1 MKNQNGV
8 TLIALVITIIVLL
21 ILAGVSIAMLT
32 GDNGLL
38 TRARQASDETII
50 ANGKEL
56 AETDLQGY
64 ITDWYDAKYVSS
76 TPTEQTLFDYV
87 KDEFASS
94 DESVYTVDNATG
106 VVTIKDTDVTG
117 TLTSGNEDK
126 SISINWVENP

>member
-38 TRARQASDETII
+38 TKARKASDETII

-56 AETDLQGY
+56 AETDLQGC
-64 ITDWYDAKYVSS
+64 IIDWYDAKYVSS
-76 TPTEQTLFDYV
+76 TPTEQTLVEYV
-87 KDEFASS
+87 KANFTSS
-94 DESVYTVDNATG
+94 DESVYIIRGETTK
-106 VVTIKDTDVTG
+106 TITINDTDVTG
-117 TLTSGNEDK
+117 TLEEGTDGK
-126 SISINWVENP
+126 SISIDWQ

>member
-38 TRARQASDETII
+38 TKARKASDETII

-76 TPTEQTLFDYV
+76 TPTEQTLVEYV
-87 KDEFASS
+87 KANFTSS
-94 DESVYTVDNATG
+94 DESVYTISGETTK
-106 VVTIKDTDVTG
+106 TITINDTDVTG
-117 TLTSGNEDK
+117 TLEEGTDGK
-126 SISINWVENP
+126 SISIDWQ